1 MEIFNSLMQAIATY
15 RYIFWP
21 LFGLLAL
28 TLAVIKWWD
37 EVRYFFLNFFCSLPL
52 IGHVAR
58 LSHSHEPAVK
68 AQGD

>member
-37 EVRYFFLNFFCSLPL
+37 EVRYFFLNFFV
-52 IGHVAR
+52 HYR
-58 LSHSHEPAVK
+58 
-68 AQGD
+68 